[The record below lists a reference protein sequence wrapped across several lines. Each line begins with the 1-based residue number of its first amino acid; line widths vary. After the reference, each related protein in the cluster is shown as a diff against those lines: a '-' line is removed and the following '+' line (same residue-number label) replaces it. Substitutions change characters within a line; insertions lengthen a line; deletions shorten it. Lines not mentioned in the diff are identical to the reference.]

1 MKLRRTIVGLLFVL
15 TATAPMAHDLF
26 IKLDSYFV
34 EPNSSVT
41 IPILNGTFELSE
53 NSITSDRVLDVSM
66 VAGQERHN
74 LSTDSWS
81 AGEEQDTTYLSVETG
96 SPGTYVIGASTRH
109 RDFGLSAAD
118 FNAYLEHDGIPD
130 VLKARRRDGELE
142 KDVLERYG
150 KHVKAI
156 LQVGDERTDDY
167 KVRLGYPAEIVP
179 LVNPYVMSVGDELV
193 VQCLVDGE
201 SVSGQLVIAGG
212 QSADGTIAE
221 RNGRTDESGKIRFT
235 IDRPGRWYIK
245 FVHMVK
251 LESDPDVDYESKWA
265 TLTFAAR

>member
-1 MKLRRTIVGLLFVL
+1 M
-15 TATAPMAHDLF
+15 TA
-26 IKLDSYFV
+26 
-34 EPNSSVT
+34 
-41 IPILNGTFELSE
+41 
-53 NSITSDRVLDVSM
+53 
-66 VAGQERHN
+66 
-74 LSTDSWS
+74 
-81 AGEEQDTTYLSVETG
+81 
-96 SPGTYVIGASTRH
+96 
-109 RDFGLSAAD
+109 
-118 FNAYLEHDGIPD
+118 
-130 VLKARRRDGELE
+130 
-142 KDVLERYG
+142 VLERYG

-265 TLTFAAR
+265 TLTFAVARLRDRGRVVQILGRPASRVDEWRTNRSMLRCDGRSAASRRGVLSSTWWKSNSGSDQVRGLK

>member
-1 MKLRRTIVGLLFVL
+1 MPKAYTSKGSEKLQDCRQEP
-15 TATAPMAHDLF
+15 AP
-26 IKLDSYFV
+26 IEKSQQ
-34 EPNSSVT
+34 
-41 IPILNGTFELSE
+41 
-53 NSITSDRVLDVSM
+53 R
-66 VAGQERHN
+66 
-74 LSTDSWS
+74 
-81 AGEEQDTTYLSVETG
+81 VET
-96 SPGTYVIGASTRH
+96 
-109 RDFGLSAAD
+109 
-118 FNAYLEHDGIPD
+118 PD
-130 VLKARRRDGELE
+130 VLKARRREGELE